1 MGHNA
6 TFARLLAVWNG
17 DAIIDEIDSLVTSSY
32 RGHLGS
38 RERDAVR
45 LKEDITAYRRSV
57 PDVRF
62 SVEHQFASGDYL
74 ATRLTAS
81 AGGQTVAGLKKH
93 ESLGR
98 RTPRRGMGRMGAV
111 RQVNVAR

>member
-1 MGHNA
+1 MGRNA

-17 DAIIDEIDSLVTSSY
+17 DANIDEIDSLVTSSY

-38 RERDAVR
+38 RERDAVQ
-45 LKEDITAYRRSV
+45 LKEDIAAYRRSV

-62 SVEHQFASGDYL
+62 SAEHQLGSGDYV

-81 AGGQTVAGLKKH
+81 AGGQTIAGLNMSRWVGDLLD
-93 ESLGR
+93 EEW
-98 RTPRRGMGRMGAV
+98 AV
-111 RQVNVAR
+111 WETFTK